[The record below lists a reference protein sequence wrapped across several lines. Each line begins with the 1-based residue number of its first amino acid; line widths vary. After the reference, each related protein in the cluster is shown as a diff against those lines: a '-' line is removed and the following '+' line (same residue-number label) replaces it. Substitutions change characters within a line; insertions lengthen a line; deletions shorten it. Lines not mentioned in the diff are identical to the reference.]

1 MYDLTLPLDEG
12 TIRPAQRIGFEAIQT
27 SPGELTNF
35 AGEVRAFS
43 TYVHT
48 GTHIDAPIHYSPG
61 GKTIDQID
69 VGIFCGKARVFDMRA
84 YASKLITSEIL
95 DECNPGISSGD
106 RVVLLTGDIDKQL
119 ENGNYPDGVY
129 MESSSLSPD
138 AATWLVEKQVSLIVV
153 DFVTESV
160 DASKYHVKDPS
171 RPVHVTL
178 LDAEIPIVENICN
191 IRDIVDHDTIEIFCL
206 PLLIPRYEAAP
217 ARVVARVISS

>member
-69 VGIFCGKARVFDMRA
+69 VSIFCGIARVFDMRA

-95 DECNPGISSGD
+95 EECDPGISPGD

-129 MESSSLSPD
+129 VESSSLSPD
-138 AATWLVEKQVSLIVV
+138 AATWLVDKQVSLVVV

-178 LDAEIPIVENICN
+178 LNAEIPIVENICN
-191 IRDIVDHDTIEIFCL
+191 IGNIVVHDTIEIFCL

-217 ARVVARVISS
+217 ARVVARTISS

>member
-27 SPGELTNF
+27 SSGEIENF
-35 AGEVRAFS
+35 AGDVRAFS
-43 TYVHT
+43 AYVHT

-61 GKTIDQID
+61 GKTIDQLD
-69 VGIFCGKARVFDMRA
+69 VSIFCGIARVFDMRSH
-84 YASKLITSEIL
+84 ASELITAEIL
-95 DECNPGISSGD
+95 DACNPGISPGD
-106 RVVLLTGDIDKQL
+106 RVVLITGDIDKQI
-119 ENGNYPDGVY
+119 ENGSYPDGVY
-129 MESSSLSPD
+129 IESSSLSPD
-138 AATWLVEKQVSLIVV
+138 GATWLVEKQVSLVVV

-191 IRDIVDHDTIEIFCL
+191 ISTIVDHDTIEIFCL

-217 ARVVARVISS
+217 ARVVARLLS

>member
-12 TIRPAQRIGFEAIQT
+12 TIRPAQRVGFEAIQT
-27 SPGELTNF
+27 ASGELKNF
-35 AGEVRAFS
+35 ASDVRAFS

-48 GTHIDAPIHYSPG
+48 GPHIDAPIHYSPG
-61 GKTIDQID
+61 GKTIDQLD
-69 VGIFCGKARVFDMRA
+69 VSIFCGPARLFDMRA
-84 YASKLITSEIL
+84 HASKLITADIL
-95 DECNPGISSGD
+95 DECNPGISPGD

-119 ENGNYPDGVY
+119 ESGDYPDGVY
-129 MESSSLSPD
+129 VESSSLSPD
-138 AATWLVEKQVSLIVV
+138 GATWLVEKQVSLVVV

-191 IRDIVDHDTIEIFCL
+191 IGTIVDHDAIEIFCL

-217 ARVVARVISS
+217 ARVVARLPN